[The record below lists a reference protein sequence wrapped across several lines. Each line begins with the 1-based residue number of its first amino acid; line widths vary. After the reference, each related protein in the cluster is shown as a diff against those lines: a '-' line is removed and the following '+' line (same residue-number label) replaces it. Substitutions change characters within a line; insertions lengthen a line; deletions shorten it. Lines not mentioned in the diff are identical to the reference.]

1 MKNLGPRANERTVEY
16 LTNHFSR
23 LNTGAEY
30 ILAAWPA
37 AAKKFIGLDM
47 KGKFTAGELRLTI
60 DVMNGTLLSPEMA
73 GQHLSLNVA
82 DGIALDGLDEKWE
95 VDAETLNQKLATMS
109 TPELMILEIWIHG
122 FWQAVTDHDQDLDEY
137 IQVAL

>member
-23 LNTGAEY
+23 INAGAEY

-37 AAKKFIGLDM
+37 AARKFIGIDM
-47 KGKFTAGELRLTI
+47 MGKFTAGELRLMI
-60 DVMNGTLLSPEMA
+60 DVMKGTMLSPEMA
-73 GQHLSLNVA
+73 GQHLCLNVA
-82 DGIALDGLDEKWE
+82 DGIALDGMDEKWN
-95 VDAETLNQKLATMS
+95 VDAGVLNEKLADMS
-109 TPELMILEIWIHG
+109 TPELMILEIWIQG
-122 FWQAVTDHDQDLDEY
+122 FWQAFTNHDQDIDKY